1 MAENRLTFGEWM
13 PDQPG
18 LAGNLTEAKNVV
30 PMSVGYGPFS
40 SEVALSDS
48 ASESLIAVFSGKFSN
63 TTTLFAGGANK
74 LFKFDSTDLDM
85 DDVSRTASAYTATDL
100 WDFTQFGKVMIAAN
114 GKDKLQA
121 WTLGT
126 STNFADLAAAAPTA
140 SYVTVVRDFVVAS
153 RTASN
158 PNRVYWSDINDETDW
173 TSGSASQSDYQDIA
187 DGGDIQGITGGEF
200 GLILL
205 ERSIVRMSYVGSPL
219 FFQFDTI
226 SRSLGCYEP
235 RSIVQYGPI
244 TYFLS
249 DDGFYMCD
257 GQTVK
262 PIGTERV
269 DRFFF
274 KDANTSL
281 FDQMSA
287 AIDPINNLV
296 IWGYTNTFSQKSM
309 LIYNW
314 QTNRW
319 SHADM
324 STTFVATA
332 ASASITLEGLDSYGT
347 IDSLTTSLD
356 SRLWSGGKILLFGV
370 DGAKIYTFTGQP
382 KTADVQTG
390 DFQAGA
396 QSIVKLA
403 RPQVDNGSANVA
415 VFSRNRLDT
424 EVIFGATTPASDEN
438 RVSLRSVGRY
448 HRLKIVPTG
457 DQWKHLVAID
467 VDATPVGA
475 R

>member
-1 MAENRLTFGEWM
+1 M

-18 LAGNLTEAKNVV
+18 LAGNITEALNVV
-30 PMSVGYGPFS
+30 PMAIGYGPFS

-48 ASESLIAVFSGKFSN
+48 ASQNLLAVFSGKFSN
-63 TTTLFAGGANK
+63 VTTLFAGGDTK
-74 LFKFDSTDLDM
+74 LFKFDSTDLDL
-85 DDVSRTASAYTATDL
+85 DDVSRTASAYTATDM
-100 WDFTQFGKVMIAAN
+100 WDFTQFGKVIIAAN
-114 GKDKLQA
+114 GKDKLQG

-126 STNFADLAAAAPTA
+126 STVFADLAAAAPAA
-140 SYVTVVRDFVVAS
+140 SYVTVVRDFVVAA
-153 RTASN
+153 RTAAN

-173 TSGSASQSDYQDIA
+173 TSGPASQSDYQDIA
-187 DGGDIQGITGGEF
+187 DGGDIQGVTGGEF

-205 ERSIVRMSYVGSPL
+205 ERAIVRMSYVGSPL

-235 RSIVQYGPI
+235 RSIVQYGAT
-244 TYFLS
+244 TYFLA

-257 GQTVK
+257 GQTIK

-274 KDANTSL
+274 NDANPSL
-281 FDQMSA
+281 FSQMSA
-287 AIDPINNLV
+287 AVDPINNLV
-296 IWGYTNTFSQKSM
+296 IWGYTDTFNKKSM

-319 SHADM
+319 SHAE
-324 STTFVATA
+324 TTTTYIATA
-332 ASASITLEGLDSYGT
+332 ASATITLEGLDSYGT
-347 IDSLTTSLD
+347 MDSLTSSLD

-370 DGAKIYTFTGQP
+370 DAAKIYTFTGQP
-382 KTADVQTG
+382 KVADIQTG

-403 RPQVDNGSANVA
+403 RPQVDNGSADVA

-424 EVIFGATTPASDEN
+424 EVIFGATTPASSEN

>member
-1 MAENRLTFGEWM
+1 MAESRINLGEWM

-18 LAGNLTEAKNVV
+18 LAGNITEALNVV
-30 PMSVGYGPFS
+30 PMAIGYGPFS

-48 ASESLIAVFSGKFSN
+48 ASQNLLAVFSGKFSN
-63 TTTLFAGGANK
+63 VTTLFAGGDTK
-74 LFKFDSTDLDM
+74 LFKFDSTDLDL
-85 DDVSRTASAYTATDL
+85 DDVSRTASAYTATDM
-100 WDFTQFGKVMIAAN
+100 WDFTQFGKVIIAAN
-114 GKDKLQA
+114 GKDKLQG

-126 STNFADLAAAAPTA
+126 STNFADLAAAAPAA
-140 SYVTVVRDFVVAS
+140 SYVTVVRDFVVAA
-153 RTASN
+153 RIAAN

-173 TSGSASQSDYQDIA
+173 TSGPASQSDYQDIA
-187 DGGDIQGITGGEF
+187 DGGDIQGVTGGEF

-205 ERSIVRMSYVGSPL
+205 ERAIVRMSYIGSPL

-235 RSIVQYGPI
+235 RSIVQYGAT
-244 TYFLS
+244 TYFLA

-257 GQTVK
+257 GQTIK

-274 KDANTSL
+274 NDANPSL
-281 FDQMSA
+281 FSQMSA
-287 AIDPINNLV
+287 AVDPINNLV
-296 IWGYTNTFSQKSM
+296 IWGYTDTFNKKSM

-319 SHADM
+319 SHAE
-324 STTFVATA
+324 TTTTYIATA
-332 ASASITLEGLDSYGT
+332 ASATITLEGLDSYGT
-347 IDSLTTSLD
+347 MDSLTSSLD

-382 KTADVQTG
+382 KAADVQTG
-390 DFQAGA
+390 DFQSGA

-424 EVIFGATTPASDEN
+424 EVIFGATTPASSEN

>member
-1 MAENRLTFGEWM
+1 MAESRINLGEWM

-18 LAGNLTEAKNVV
+18 LAGNITEALNVV
-30 PMSVGYGPFS
+30 PMAIGYGPFS

-48 ASESLIAVFSGKFSN
+48 ASQDLLAVFSGKFSN
-63 TTTLFAGGANK
+63 VTTLFAGGNTK
-74 LFKFDSTDLDM
+74 LFKFDSTDLDL
-85 DDVSRTASAYTATDL
+85 DDVSRTASAYTATDM
-100 WDFTQFGKVMIAAN
+100 WDFTQFGKVIIAAN
-114 GKDKLQA
+114 GKDKLQG

-126 STNFADLAAAAPTA
+126 STVFADLAAAAPAA
-140 SYVTVVRDFVVAS
+140 SYVTVVRDFVVAA
-153 RTASN
+153 RIAAN

-173 TSGSASQSDYQDIA
+173 TSGPASQSDYQDIA
-187 DGGDIQGITGGEF
+187 DGGDIQGVTGGEF

-205 ERSIVRMSYVGSPL
+205 ERAIVRMSYIGSPL

-235 RSIVQYGPI
+235 RSIVQYGAT
-244 TYFLS
+244 TYFLA

-257 GQTVK
+257 GQTIK

-274 KDANTSL
+274 NDANPSL
-281 FDQMSA
+281 FSQMSA
-287 AIDPINNLV
+287 AVDPINNLV
-296 IWGYTNTFSQKSM
+296 IWGYTNTFSKKSM

-319 SHADM
+319 SHAE
-324 STTFVATA
+324 TTTTYIATA
-332 ASASITLEGLDSYGT
+332 ASATITLEGLDSYGT
-347 IDSLTTSLD
+347 MDSLTSSLD

-370 DGAKIYTFTGQP
+370 DAAKIYTFTGQP

-390 DFQAGA
+390 DFQSGA

-424 EVIFGATTPASDEN
+424 EVIFGATTPASSEN